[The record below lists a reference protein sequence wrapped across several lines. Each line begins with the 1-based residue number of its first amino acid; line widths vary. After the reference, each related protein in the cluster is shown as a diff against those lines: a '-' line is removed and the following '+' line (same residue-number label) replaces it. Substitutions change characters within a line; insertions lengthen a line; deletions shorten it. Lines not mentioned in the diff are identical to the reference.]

1 MTRREQKQKNRKRIA
16 KATIKSQQKRGIYK
30 KKT

>member
-1 MTRREQKQKNRKRIA
+1 MTNKQRKTANRKRIA

-30 KKT
+30 KVN

>member
-1 MTRREQKQKNRKRIA
+1 MTNKQRKNANRKRIA

-30 KKT
+30 KVN